1 MTEFIRDKVALLDRV
16 EKRIL
21 RDVRGASAYAAALAE
36 LRDRRTAFASQRTL
50 EQSLL
55 DSTVMALCRLHDPA
69 ATGEANR
76 GCFARAF
83 RLLSDKDV
91 LRFCLERSETW
102 NSDSAVFAE
111 HHRQTALLAL
121 LSCRVRYRRS
131 HRSGSRLKAFLRPL
145 RDYRNQEL
153 AHPSL
158 HDDERQKHQAIEHTV
173 SDISSLC
180 SIAKELHS
188 WSHQQA
194 ETLHIG
200 LTGEMIEPKF

>member
-21 RDVRGASAYAAALAE
+21 RDVRRASAYEAALAE
-36 LRDRRTAFASQRTL
+36 LRDRRTAFASQGTL

-69 ATGEANR
+69 ANGEANR

-91 LRFCLERSETW
+91 LRFCLERAESW
-102 NSDSAVFAE
+102 NSDSAGFAG
-111 HHRQTALLAL
+111 HHRQTALQAL
-121 LSCRVRYRRS
+121 LSFRVRYRRS
-131 HRSGSRLKAFLRPL
+131 QRAGSRLKACLRPL

-158 HDDERQKHQAIEHTV
+158 HDDEQQIHQAIDHRV
-173 SDISSLC
+173 SDISSL
-180 SIAKELHS
+180 SSMAKELHS

-194 ETLHIG
+194 ESLHIG
-200 LTGEMIEPKF
+200 LTGEMIESRF